1 MILATLHLHQTDF
14 NFSGKTPSIYEV
26 KVSDKPV
33 PKQNSILCHVTLEGK
48 YENKEIET
56 YHDKKH
62 FLLYFAKDN
71 MSHTLKRGDILTIYT
86 HLSLPQ
92 NNGNPDEFDYRRYL
106 IRNGISGTGY
116 VASRHWKMLG
126 YDSNLSFSQV
136 AQDYRDKL
144 IRVFQHLGFQ
154 GDNFAVLSALTVG
167 YMNDLSSEIK
177 EVYSIAG
184 VSHVLSLSGLHIGIL
199 YALLLFI
206 FSPFWKRWPVIKPWI
221 YAIIV
226 IMLWGFAF
234 FTGAQPP
241 VIRSVIMATVYA
253 LSCLQSNK
261 PLSLNTLSATA
272 FFMLLYNPLW
282 MYDVGFQLSFV
293 SIAAI
298 LLLQPPIYQLLTV
311 RRKSVTSFSAYIK
324 QKTFKAGDPTIKYD
338 WMNSTLYAVWG
349 VVTVSIAAQLGTAP
363 LIAHY
368 FHQLP
373 THFLITNLWIIPV
386 TTLVLYLACFMLLMT
401 PFSAFQQQI
410 ADILNNL
417 LDLQNEMLHTTRS
430 WPLASID
437 QLWLDGVGVGMLYI
451 MLLMIYRCLKRCT
464 FRRVSLMLFCLL
476 LFFTYQLYDRLS
488 NTPSRTIVFY
498 NDSRKNLNVHCFDG
512 RGESWLFSVGAH
524 KPYSS
529 LYKSVSPYWI
539 HLHLSAPHFLPS
551 DVSLNHLSIHNNIV
565 DYGGKRVCLLCDDRW
580 LNRACKT
587 KLNVDYLFISSGYKG
602 RLMDLTYLFNI
613 RKVILNS
620 SFSEYRHKL
629 IEQECK
635 RMQIPYIDLSSEG
648 ALFVPL

>member
-1 MILATLHLHQTDF
+1 MILATLHLHQTNF

-26 KVSDKPV
+26 KISDKPV
-33 PKQNSILCHVTLEGK
+33 PKQNSILCHVALEGK
-48 YENKEIET
+48 YQNKEIEIS
-56 YHDKKH
+56 HDKKY
-62 FLLYFAKDN
+62 FLLYFAKDD
-71 MSHTLKRGDILTIYT
+71 MSHTLKRGNILTIYT

-116 VASRHWKMLG
+116 VASKHWKMLG
-126 YDSNLSFSQV
+126 NDSNLSFFQV

-144 IRVFQHLGFQ
+144 IRVFQHLGFH

-177 EVYSIAG
+177 EVYSVAG

-199 YALLLFI
+199 YALLLFL
-206 FSPFWKRWPVIKPWI
+206 FSPFWKRWSVLKPWI

-226 IMLWGFAF
+226 MMLWGFAF

-241 VIRSVIMATVYA
+241 VIRSVVMATVYA

-298 LLLQPPIYQLLTV
+298 LLLQPPLYHLLEGE
-311 RRKSVTSFSAYIK
+311 RKSVTSFSTYIK
-324 QKTFKAGDPTIKYD
+324 EKIFKKGDSTIKYD
-338 WMNSTLYAVWG
+338 LMNSALYAIWG
-349 VVTVSIAAQLGTAP
+349 VITVSIAAQLGTAP

-401 PFSAFQQQI
+401 PFPAFQQQI
-410 ADILNNL
+410 ADVLNYL
-417 LDLQNEMLHTTRS
+417 LDLQNEMLHATAS
-430 WPLASID
+430 WPLASIN
-437 QLWLDGVGVGMLYI
+437 QLWLDGLGVGMLYF
-451 MLLMIYRCLKRCT
+451 MLLIIYRCLKRCT
-464 FRRVSLMLFCLL
+464 FRRVSLMLFFIL

-488 NTPSRTIVFY
+488 NISSKTIVFY

-512 RGESWLFSVGAH
+512 RGESWLFCVGSH
-524 KPYSS
+524 KPYYS
-529 LYKSVSPYWI
+529 LYKSVSPYWT
-539 HLHLSAPHFLPS
+539 HLHLPTPHFLPS
-551 DVSLNHLSIHNNIV
+551 DASLNHISVHNDIV
-565 DYGGKRVCLLCDDRW
+565 DYGGKRICLLCDNRW
-580 LNRACKT
+580 LDRKCET
-587 KLNVDYLFISSGYKG
+587 KLNVDYLFLSSSYKG
-602 RLMDLTYLFNI
+602 RLMDLMNLFNI

-620 SFSEYRHKL
+620 SFSDYRREL

-635 RMQIPYIDLSSEG
+635 KMQIPYIDLSING
-648 ALFVPL
+648 ALSVSL